1 MYDREVKRVNVHLDE
16 SLDAELA
23 REAARSGESKAA
35 LLRRA
40 ARALLDQRRQESSGG
55 WAGFTGAVG
64 AGAPHEGH
72 DDDDIYR

>member
-1 MYDREVKRVNVHLDE
+1 MKRVNVHLDE

-23 REAARSGESKAA
+23 REAARSGVSKAA

-40 ARALLDQRRQESSGG
+40 ARVLLDQRRLETTGG
-55 WAGFTGAVG
+55 WGEFTGAVEVD
-64 AGAPHEGH
+64 AGPSDRH